1 MSHMETHLIDIV
13 HANWNTLL
21 HNNTCVTQSMLPAS
35 MNSQDERISP
45 KRPCKCQ
52 MSLQGGKWM
61 RLRRNWFWNTLH
73 SLKVSSTLG
82 KSGRD
87 KNAKLTDLVWKVSMF
102 VSWPFFLNGGIYSPW
117 SSWARYGDPGDKAQS
132 TLGTD
137 EKMLQVVTS
146 VVLLHAGRRE
156 K

>member
-1 MSHMETHLIDIV
+1 MLIETHNVGTKWHLCDTVHASRVNELTRRENLTQTTLQESKVSSRRKIDIIKK
-13 HANWNTLL
+13 NRF
-21 HNNTCVTQSMLPAS
+21 C
-35 MNSQDERISP
+35 
-45 KRPCKCQ
+45 
-52 MSLQGGKWM
+52 
-61 RLRRNWFWNTLH
+61 NTLH